1 MLSRRGAGV
10 QAARRTGSSTVL
22 FSRCGKRVRVGI
34 ATSGCH
40 PLRARMQRKV
50 CLQPRSA
57 FGYAA
62 RTASRPVQQ
71 FSEPRTLHD
80 AARDDLSVRLR
91 EAEEAVRARDD
102 FLAIAAHE
110 LRSPL
115 HALALRIAALER
127 LAAQQAQPVLAQE
140 LQRARRSVDR
150 YVRRAVTLLDLSR
163 LHAGVLSPV
172 CSRVDGAEVV
182 AAVVDAYADEAGFH
196 GATLRSEVVEDV
208 VGFWDEHMLEQILS
222 NLVSNAIKYGN
233 GTPVVVRLSSRAGQA
248 CFEVSDHG
256 PGIDEAHRGR
266 IFDKFERVVST
277 AGDRAGFG
285 LGLWIVGRM
294 VAAHAGT
301 IEVTG
306 APGGGALFR
315 VCLPLR
321 SPGLQHK
328 DNIE

>member
-1 MLSRRGAGV
+1 M
-10 QAARRTGSSTVL
+10 QD
-22 FSRCGKRVRVGI
+22 
-34 ATSGCH
+34 AT
-40 PLRARMQRKV
+40 R
-50 CLQPRSA
+50 
-57 FGYAA
+57 
-62 RTASRPVQQ
+62 
-71 FSEPRTLHD
+71 E
-80 AARDDLSVRLR
+80 DLSIRLR
-91 EAEEAVRARDD
+91 QAEEAVRARDD

-115 HALALRIAALER
+115 HALGLRIAALER
-127 LAAQQAQPVLAQE
+127 LASQGNQPVLAQE

-172 CSRVDGAEVV
+172 CTRVDAAEVV
-182 AAVVDAYADEAGFH
+182 AAVVDAHADDARFH
-196 GATLRSEVVEDV
+196 GATLSSEVVENAA
-208 VGFWDEHMLEQILS
+208 GFWDAHMLEQILS

-233 GTPVVVRLSSRAGQA
+233 GTPVTVRMSMRGGRA

-266 IFDKFERVVST
+266 IFEKFERVVST

-301 IEVTG
+301 IEVAD

-315 VCLPLR
+315 VCLPLQ
-321 SPGLQHK
+321 PGLPQK
-328 DNIE
+328 DNIA